1 MGGVLVG
8 GVPAGGVLVG
18 GVLVGGV
25 LVGGVL
31 VVGVDQW
38 VLDCA
43 DVALLC
49 AAFVIGSSH
58 GPGLRGQVRVMRPN
72 VVEVPIDSEMGFILE
87 NSMHVLEGELVSES
101 CLFSGSECQSAE
113 TLACTLPQVGAQF
126 GIALATA
133 DFDGDG

>member
-18 GVLVGGV
+18 GVLVGRV

-43 DVALLC
+43 DIALLC

-101 CLFSGSECQSAE
+101 CLLSAE